1 MSGDAREPENGQ
13 PDAPKASS
21 AVFISYASQDKAVAD
36 AVCGALESAGV
47 ACWIAPRN
55 VTPGEFYAES
65 IVHAI
70 DSAKVIVLVLSQN
83 GAASQHVLR
92 EVERASSKR
101 HPVVSLRI
109 DAAPLPAGLE
119 YFLNTSQW
127 LDASATGVERAL
139 SRLVDAVTSALAQPS
154 ALARSAPVPLVKKRT
169 SLRRSGMLV
178 ASALIVAAGLAYF
191 AVDKFWLSK
200 RAPPGAAEST
210 TSPAAATVP
219 EKSIAVLPF
228 VDMSEKHDQEYFSDG
243 LTEELIDHLAHAPD
257 LKVIARTSCFYFKG
271 KQATIAEIAKTL
283 EVSHVLE
290 GSVRKSGNALRIT
303 AQLIR
308 ASDGVHVWSQTFD
321 RNLVE
326 IFRVQTELAGTV
338 AKALEVALTMGE
350 RNSGFKESTP
360 EAYALR
366 LEADFIS
373 RRVTK
378 ADTERAIGLYRQ
390 ALALDPQYAHA
401 WANLGSTYL
410 DLLNYGMVG
419 SESIAA
425 VVARARDALN
435 HALRFDPNLG
445 AAYRLKGDIASLV
458 DWNWPGAEAAFFRAS
473 ELDPSFYAEASM
485 AFIWRAYGRVGES
498 IQAFHRALSRD
509 PISTGILWSLGW
521 SYLDAGRFDEAAAT
535 FRRISEL
542 VPSYASSRAL
552 EAAALLL
559 QGKKKQALEA
569 VEQEPDEAWKISI
582 SPIVYWDLGRK
593 RESDAALRQLEE
605 KFAASSAYNIAQMR
619 AYRGEVEA
627 AFRWLDRAYRQRDGG
642 MTLVKLDPLLRNLH
656 GDARFQEMLVK
667 MKLDGEGPEIRH

>member
-1 MSGDAREPENGQ
+1 
-13 PDAPKASS
+13 
-21 AVFISYASQDKAVAD
+21 
-36 AVCGALESAGV
+36 
-47 ACWIAPRN
+47 
-55 VTPGEFYAES
+55 
-65 IVHAI
+65 
-70 DSAKVIVLVLSQN
+70 
-83 GAASQHVLR
+83 
-92 EVERASSKR
+92 
-101 HPVVSLRI
+101 
-109 DAAPLPAGLE
+109 
-119 YFLNTSQW
+119 
-127 LDASATGVERAL
+127 
-139 SRLVDAVTSALAQPS
+139 
-154 ALARSAPVPLVKKRT
+154 
-169 SLRRSGMLV
+169 
-178 ASALIVAAGLAYF
+178 
-191 AVDKFWLSK
+191 
-200 RAPPGAAEST
+200 
-210 TSPAAATVP
+210 
-219 EKSIAVLPF
+219 
-228 VDMSEKHDQEYFSDG
+228 
-243 LTEELIDHLAHAPD
+243 
-257 LKVIARTSCFYFKG
+257 
-271 KQATIAEIAKTL
+271 
-283 EVSHVLE
+283 
-290 GSVRKSGNALRIT
+290 
-303 AQLIR
+303 
-308 ASDGVHVWSQTFD
+308 
-321 RNLVE
+321 
-326 IFRVQTELAGTV
+326 
-338 AKALEVALTMGE
+338 MGE
-350 RNSGFKESTP
+350 RTSGFKESTP

-366 LEADFIS
+366 LEADFVG
-373 RRVTK
+373 RRATK
-378 ADTERAIGLYRQ
+378 ADTERAIGLYGK

-445 AAYRLKGDIASLV
+445 AAYRLKGAIASTV

-473 ELDPSFYAEASM
+473 ELDPSFHAEASM
-485 AFIWRAYGRVGES
+485 ASIWRAYGRVGES

-593 RESDAALRQLEE
+593 RESDAALHQLEE

-627 AFRWLDRAYRQRDGG
+627 AFRWLDRAYRQRDPGI
-642 MTLVKLDPLLRNLH
+642 TLVKLDPLLRNLH
-656 GDARFQEMLVK
+656 GDTLFQEMLVK